1 MIMDDNDLNYM
12 MDGTA
17 TIKVIGVGGAG
28 NNAVNRMIEACRN
41 NKYIGAKMKQDVEEN
56 VWVYIKQQMKSTKI
70 DSPVKINFTWIE
82 ENKKRDLDNICFA
95 KKFILD
101 ALVKANVLKNDTQN
115 YVKGFSDTF
124 LYSDKNS
131 VIVEIEEIEE

>member
-1 MIMDDNDLNYM
+1 MKYKIEINEKLPSLNEY
-12 MDGTA
+12 T
-17 TIKVIGVGGAG
+17 K
-28 NNAVNRMIEACRN
+28 ACRN
-41 NKYIGAKMKQDVEEN
+41 NKYIGAKMKQEVEEN

-101 ALVKANVLKNDTQN
+101 ALVKANVLRNDTQN
-115 YVKGFSDTF
+115 YVRGFSDTF

>member
-1 MIMDDNDLNYM
+1 MKYIFEINEKLPSLNEY
-12 MDGTA
+12 T
-17 TIKVIGVGGAG
+17 K
-28 NNAVNRMIEACRN
+28 ACRN
-41 NKYIGAKMKQDVEEN
+41 NKYIGAKMKQEVEEN
-56 VWVYIKQQMKSTKI
+56 VWIYIKQQMRSIKI
-70 DSPVKINFTWIE
+70 DSPVKINFTWVE

>member
-1 MIMDDNDLNYM
+1 MKYKIEINEKLPSLNEY
-12 MDGTA
+12 T
-17 TIKVIGVGGAG
+17 K
-28 NNAVNRMIEACRN
+28 ACRN

-115 YVKGFSDTF
+115 YVRGFSDTF
-124 LYSDKNS
+124 LYSNKIS